1 MSYPICCAVPGSGG
15 AAWTTCVD
23 PEPDELELDAA
34 LAAADAA
41 DADADAADA
50 DADAADADAADA
62 DADAADA
69 DADADADAA
78 AADAMTPNGLTF
90 TGLAT
95 WERVPE
101 ALSMAISSWRSAS
114 SAAMELLCGSDSS
127 AGARPLAPLP
137 FGLTR

>member
-50 DADAADADAADA
+50 DADADADAAD
-62 DADAADA
+62 
-69 DADADADAA
+69 
-78 AADAMTPNGLTF
+78 ADAMTPNGLTF

-114 SAAMELLCGSDSS
+114 NAAMELLCGSDSS

>member
-34 LAAADAA
+34 FAA
-41 DADADAADA
+41 
-50 DADAADADAADA
+50 
-62 DADAADA
+62 A

-78 AADAMTPNGLTF
+78 ADAADAADAAPADADPADAMTPDGLTF

-114 SAAMELLCGSDSS
+114 SAAMELLCG
-127 AGARPLAPLP
+127 
-137 FGLTR
+137 